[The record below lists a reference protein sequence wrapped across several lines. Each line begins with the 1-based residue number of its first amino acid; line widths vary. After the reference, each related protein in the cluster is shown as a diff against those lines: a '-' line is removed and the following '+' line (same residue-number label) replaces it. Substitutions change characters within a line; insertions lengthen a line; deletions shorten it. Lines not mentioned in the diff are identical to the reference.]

1 MTTAT
6 LPRET
11 GTRLSVRD
19 LKAALTATAS
29 AIATRAPSPALSCV
43 RLVNGRAIATNGT
56 TRIDVALD
64 TGLDCLLPHSRL
76 LAVVN
81 SCPQD
86 ADISLAAKEET
97 VVVKCK
103 TGRWVLPSLD
113 PSEFP
118 EWAESKTAAGLS
130 LPSDQFLRAMQ
141 AVMPSCDKM
150 GTLASVL
157 VETHEDGATFVA
169 TDGRRMAVA
178 TVDHDLA
185 IDASR
190 LVIPS
195 DAALALTR
203 LVSLCGSEAEV
214 QMRYTGSA
222 IQITIGESVMLCRQM
237 SGDFPNWRKVDAE
250 VPDEA
255 TAVDRHELSSAVRAA
270 AVVTSEQSRGVT
282 FSFAKAGITLA
293 GKSAEYGTS
302 SVSCGVFRIADCEAF
317 AVNPAYITNWLDSL
331 PPDAAPYVE
340 LGVTGSRVVMQCDDY
355 RAIVMPLGS

>member
-11 GTRLSVRD
+11 GARLSVRD
-19 LKAALTATAS
+19 LKSALTATAAVVS
-29 AIATRAPSPALSCV
+29 ARAPSPALTCV
-43 RLVNGRAIATNGT
+43 RLVGGRAIATNGS

-64 TGLDCLLPHSRL
+64 VDLDCLLPHSRL
-76 LAVVN
+76 LAIVN
-81 SCPQD
+81 SCPMD
-86 ADISLAAKEET
+86 ADIALTAKEET

-113 PSEFP
+113 PAEFP
-118 EWAESKTAAGLS
+118 EWAEGKTAAGLS

-141 AVMPSCDKM
+141 SVMPACDKM

-157 VETHEDGATFVA
+157 IETQEDGAAFVA

-178 TVDHDLA
+178 KVDHDLA
-185 IDASR
+185 IDSSR

-222 IQITIGESVMLCRQM
+222 IQITIGERVMLCRQM
-237 SGDFPNWRKVDAE
+237 SGDYPKWQKVDAD

-255 TAVDRHELSSAVRAA
+255 TAVDRHELASAVRAA
-270 AVVTSEQSRGVT
+270 AVVTSENSKAVT

-302 SVSCGVFRIADCEAF
+302 TVSCGVFRIADCPAF
-317 AVNPAYITNWLDSL
+317 SVNPAYVTGWLDSL

-340 LGVTGSRVVMQCDDY
+340 IGVVEKRVVMECDDY
-355 RAIVMPLGS
+355 RAIVMPMEN